1 MLIYCSK
8 LYSYHFI
15 GMGVWWVFLLPCR
28 SPGGSPTASV
38 LQPAQFLPQSTALML
53 SIMLAAVT
61 EGAWE
66 RAALYQGSR
75 MRLCSVAVAPL
86 CPPCHTLSVPDILV
100 FPCRRKGNT
109 ELISFG
115 SAQEKTL
122 LMLIIPGGREQLKV
136 AKRMCSMVILSG
148 KWGWWNRSCLWHR
161 LGSVWVLCHLCLG
174 MLSGAKLCRKQPDP
188 GVRTGAALAEPK
200 RVGFAAPF
208 LPLCS
213 IHRVRNR
220 LRV

>member
-1 MLIYCSK
+1 MFC
-8 LYSYHFI
+8 
-15 GMGVWWVFLLPCR
+15 GCG
-28 SPGGSPTASV
+28 
-38 LQPAQFLPQSTALML
+38 PAVP
-53 SIMLAAVT
+53 
-61 EGAWE
+61 
-66 RAALYQGSR
+66 
-75 MRLCSVAVAPL
+75 
-86 CPPCHTLSVPDILV
+86 TLSHFVGARY
-100 FPCRRKGNT
+100 PCISLQKEGEHR

-188 GVRTGAALAEPK
+188 GVRTGGALAEPK

-208 LPLCS
+208 LLLCF
-213 IHRVRNR
+213 IDRVRNR